1 MVGAVT
7 HHDRL
12 FEKSDERAGGFGE
25 PAIVGLIP
33 IDGEIVSGIAFGAG
47 ERSIE
52 PALEGAGGE
61 LSNGFGAGTN
71 GGDAEV
77 HHRQG
82 STGICGFDAC
92 GVAIS
97 RV

>member
-1 MVGAVT
+1 MVGGVT

-25 PAIVGLIP
+25 PAVVGLIP
-33 IDGEIVSGIAFGAG
+33 IDGEVVGGVAFGTG
-47 ERSIE
+47 ERSLQ

-61 LSNGFGAGTN
+61 LADGFGAGAD

-77 HHRQG
+77 HAWSG
-82 STGICGFDAC
+82 
-92 GVAIS
+92 
-97 RV
+97 